1 MAQLVDDVLNM
12 AIQDSTEYR
21 MLRSAI
27 AQSELALADCKNRD
41 YLPQLRRLHVW
52 NLANMGDSLYKG
64 GHHSDALAFY
74 IQAIKVDCDE
84 SSVLNQIGVCL
95 ILLGKIERA
104 LYYFELLHRR
114 ASTPVDRAL
123 ALFNSAICHKISGNL
138 NEAIIHL
145 RKSLRCSTDDE
156 TIAELDNLKELN
168 SRQAFRAFKHNIF
181 SKNVLPEAKAVD
193 THPQRDR
200 SKEFGG

>member
-1 MAQLVDDVLNM
+1 MLNM

-21 MLRSAI
+21 TLHSAI
-27 AQSELALADCKNRD
+27 AQSESALSDCKNRD

-52 NLANMGDSLYKG
+52 NLANMGDGLYKA

-84 SSVLNQIGVCL
+84 PSVLNQIGVCL
-95 ILLGKIERA
+95 ILLGQIERA
-104 LYYFELLHRR
+104 LYYFELLDRR
-114 ASTPVDRAL
+114 ASTSIDRAL

-138 NEAIIHL
+138 NEAIISL

-156 TIAELDNLKELN
+156 TLAALDDLKELN
-168 SRQAFRAFKHNIF
+168 SRRAFSVFKHNIF
-181 SKNVLPEAKAVD
+181 SKNVLPEATKSDAQ
-193 THPQRDR
+193 PQRDR
-200 SKEFGG
+200 SKEFGR